1 MSDPTAKQTAPGD
14 PDAPPTGQAAGPRDE
29 GTDRATP
36 APHSP
41 ERRSPPNRRRGRP
54 DDAESEPLPLEPDE
68 EVPEHVQA
76 QRAELV
82 DSIKKTADK
91 LLADGATR
99 GDLKILERALKELR
113 YAFKMFTPYRKQRK
127 VTVFGSART
136 DQTAPEYAHAE
147 KFGRRMAEEGWMVL
161 TGAGGGIMEAAH
173 AGAGREMSMGVNILL
188 PFEQR
193 ANYVIDGDPKLAN
206 LKYFF
211 TRKLLF
217 VKEVHGIATF
227 PGGFGTQD
235 EAFETLTLVQT
246 GKRDLM
252 PLVWVDEPG
261 GSYWSDWQRF
271 VEDELIGG
279 GLISPEDVAL
289 YKITTNVEE
298 AVEEILGFYRV
309 YHSMRYVRGKLV
321 LRLNAAPGDRLV
333 ERLNDEFG
341 DLCATGRIACCEA
354 HPQESD
360 DAHLADLPRLTLDF
374 NRRSAGRL
382 RQMVDLLNV
391 ELGDE
396 PQVHPPG

>member
-1 MSDPTAKQTAPGD
+1 MADPKPDARADPAPG
-14 PDAPPTGQAAGPRDE
+14 AA
-29 GTDRATP
+29 TKP
-36 APHSP
+36 AG
-41 ERRSPPNRRRGRP
+41 RRRRGRS

-68 EVPEHVQA
+68 EVPEHVFA
-76 QRAELV
+76 QRQELV
-82 DSIKKTADK
+82 GSIKKTADK

-136 DQTAPEYAHAE
+136 AEEAPEYAHAE
-147 KFGRRMAEEGWMVL
+147 KFGRLMAEEGWMVL

-173 AGAGREMSMGVNILL
+173 VGAGRDMSMGVNILL

-193 ANYVIDGDPKLAN
+193 ANRIIDGDPKLAN

-217 VKEVHGIATF
+217 VKEVHAVATF

-261 GSYWSDWQRF
+261 GTYWSEWQRF
-271 VEDELIGG
+271 VDDELIHG
-279 GLISPEDVAL
+279 GLISPEDVNL
-289 YKITTNVEE
+289 YKITTDLDE
-298 AVEEILGFYRV
+298 AAEEIFGFYRV
-309 YHSMRYVRGKLV
+309 YHSMRYVKGKLV
-321 LRLNAAPGDRLV
+321 LRLNAAPDGQLLQ
-333 ERLNDEFG
+333 RLNDEFA
-341 DLCATGRIACCEA
+341 DLCATGKITACGA
-354 HPQESD
+354 HPQEAD

-382 RQMVDLLNV
+382 RRMIDLLND
-391 ELGDE
+391 ELGHE
-396 PQVHPPG
+396 AEA

>member
-1 MSDPTAKQTAPGD
+1 MSEPTAAHAPD
-14 PDAPPTGQAAGPRDE
+14 RKPRRH
-29 GTDRATP
+29 GRA
-36 APHSP
+36 
-41 ERRSPPNRRRGRP
+41 

-68 EVPEHVQA
+68 DVPEHVFA
-76 QRAELV
+76 QRSELV

-91 LLADGATR
+91 LLSDGATR
-99 GDLKILERALKELR
+99 GDLKILERTLKELR
-113 YAFKMFTPYRKQRK
+113 YAFKMFTPYRRQRK

-147 KFGRRMAEEGWMVL
+147 KFGRRMAEENWMVL

-173 AGAGREMSMGVNILL
+173 VGAGRDMSMGVNILL

-193 ANYVIDGDPKLAN
+193 ANYIIDGDPKLAN

-217 VKEVHGIATF
+217 IKEVHGVATF

-261 GSYWSDWQRF
+261 GTYWREWERF
-271 VEDELIGG
+271 VNDELMEK
-279 GLISPEDVAL
+279 GLISPGDSAL
-289 YKITTNVEE
+289 YKITSDIEE
-298 AVEEILGFYRV
+298 AAEEVLGFYDV
-309 YHSMRYVRGKLV
+309 YNSMRYVKGKLV
-321 LRLNAAPGDRLV
+321 LRLHAAPD
-333 ERLNDEFG
+333 ERLLERINDEFG
-341 DLCATGRIACCEA
+341 DLCASGKITCCAAHAQEA
-354 HPQESD
+354 D
-360 DAHLADLPRLTLDF
+360 DAHLADLPRLRLDF

-382 RQMVDLLNV
+382 RMLVDLLNR
-391 ELGDE
+391 ELRDAADTNRGAAADRQAAE
-396 PQVHPPG
+396 ADADTPGAAGGRA